1 MNQRCISVSLQVYLV
16 RSEMGRLGHLAFVKY
31 SLALVVT
38 LPVKGDHVIPR
49 RSSRVANSI

>member
-1 MNQRCISVSLQVYLV
+1 
-16 RSEMGRLGHLAFVKY
+16 MGRLGHLAFVKY

-49 RSSRVANSI
+49 RSSRVANLVSVTDIVYLH